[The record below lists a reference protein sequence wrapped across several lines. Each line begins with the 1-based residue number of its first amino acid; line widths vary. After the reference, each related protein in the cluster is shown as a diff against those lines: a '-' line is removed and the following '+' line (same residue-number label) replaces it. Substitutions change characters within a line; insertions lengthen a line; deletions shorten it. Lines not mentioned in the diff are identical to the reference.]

1 MKKHFKKFLS
11 QTLAI
16 LFAASSISFFATA
29 ESVDSGLSDSGEEDL
44 FEVSQ
49 TGWGEYIRN
58 AGTLDKTESFSVDT
72 ANKLNIQASEE
83 GMVLLK
89 NENDALPLTSED
101 TVAFFGSSQLWNGKY
116 ARFGY
121 RIGGAGSGAV
131 YASPKTSPIAEFRKK
146 ANDGRFKIYDD
157 ISELYETY
165 YLPNAALYPSNVGN
179 YYNDGEY
186 ALAEHNDI
194 YFPDDDS
201 IAAAKAAGVNKVVY
215 IFSRLEGEAGTEEA
229 FLPSNGEFEVT
240 GDPDDRPIPG
250 QYYLSENE
258 ENHLRKLRENFENV
272 IVVANT
278 GDLIDTTW
286 AKYGIDYDGNG
297 KYTQVADSVLF
308 SWYGGLR
315 AAEALANVLTGDA
328 NPSGKLTE
336 TAAKS
341 IDDYPSTEGF
351 FESAY
356 TNYYEDIF
364 VGYRYFETF
373 DPNYEKVNY
382 EFGFGLS
389 YTTFDISEIKYEQ
402 KDEFITVS
410 AKVTN
415 TGDVCGKEIV
425 QVYFSAPQMGVGEAK
440 LSKPAKE
447 LAGYA
452 KTGEISPGNSETVYI
467 TFPIKDMASYDDVGA
482 TSAKSAYVLEKGDYL
497 IYLGNFVKNVVKAGV
512 YTVDEFTVTEQLTA
526 QATPYKLE
534 KRLLA
539 DGNYE
544 MLETGEIPQEE
555 YKPYY
560 GLPIYGNIKIEG
572 ESFDSTLSVGSPG
585 SESFTSGTLIE
596 KPIYLDENDSAGDFD
611 YKTASK
617 KSYVGSQLC
626 QMHVSVKQAVYAIN
640 VGESGYYN
648 IHIRGSGTKTNDFL
662 RILVNG
668 TDSGLS
674 FNFPNVRGVGEHFAH
689 ADVYYHSS
697 KQIYLSEGKNLIS
710 LENKNIDFIN
720 LDFIEFVKVEDYGAS
735 KDETAKITVEGE
747 SFDVN
752 ESVGVKSEDNK
763 YTPELAENIVW
774 SLENVVDYS
783 ASTWVSYPGSCVSG
797 IDAGDK
803 IVYNVSVP
811 EDGNYELSMI
821 ACRPTSVVT
830 DFFDVR
836 IGDKLYEYNLTFPQ
850 TGGREIYFKYIN
862 WNFGGKVVLPL
873 SKGENR
879 ITFEITQGGPLI
891 DSFTLEKVVVP
902 ITVEAENYDE
912 NLSSGVFKKENNGGA
927 SALATK
933 LVMKNDFTVDYENT
947 VWEKYDSSALG
958 VCVSG
963 IKAGAQLVYDIE
975 VPEDGNYLLGMRAC
989 RPTNCHINFMD
1000 IEANGEKTAY
1010 AVNFPQTGADETKY
1024 FQYIDYYFENQIV
1037 LNLKKGSNRIKL
1049 LAKTTMP
1056 LIDKIFL
1063 AKTTLLTS
1071 NDIIVEGESL
1081 LETSVGSGYEALSTS
1096 SGKYSPLP
1104 ILSGNA
1110 VDVQNTVWYALKM
1123 DGACNLSKV
1132 GNNTGNTAIYK
1143 FTAKADGT
1151 YGLIIRG
1158 AKSNNSTD
1166 RGFISMDVNG
1176 TTYEYENTV
1185 FPKTGDS
1192 GVYFNFIDVDYSDVV
1207 KIPLV
1212 CGENTV
1218 TFKNVKEFPNVDFFK
1233 FVYIENSEND
1243 NTSSYVKDGDE
1254 PKTYGKVITFADVK
1268 AGINTTEE
1276 LLSQMAI
1283 EELASFAVLSE
1294 EPNYSAQRSG
1304 VGGNKDVQTKF
1315 GVPVAT
1321 TLDGPVGPT
1330 TRQNEI
1336 GFASGITIACT
1347 WNIDIAANF
1356 GIIVGKAAQEH
1367 GNTNF
1372 WLAPGMN
1379 IQRNPL
1385 GGRNFEYF
1393 SEDPLI
1399 TGLCAAAIT
1408 HNVQQY
1414 GVSVAP
1420 KHFAV
1425 NNKETNRSGNDSRV
1439 SERALREIYLR
1450 GFELLVKD
1458 SSPIAIMTGY
1468 NLVNGYECAEHNDL
1482 LIEIARKEW
1491 GFDGMFMTD
1500 WGLTPNLYKMVKNG
1514 CNTNMGNYQN
1524 MWDSNVLVKQYIAE
1538 NLTRKELT
1546 QNAKY
1551 IVNALLAIDIN
1562 DNNSKSQKY
1571 SHTLSATQ
1579 ITDIEAEQFSSAHT
1593 TVQIESRSGASSEKN
1608 IGSFDFKDDNGNF
1621 LSYAEFDINVPK
1633 NTTYDLAIAISSY
1646 SSKCLL
1652 DFRLDGVLL
1661 ENIGFASDIST
1672 ATNDWN
1678 AFSKFNI
1685 GQIALTEGKHII
1697 RVSPRYG
1704 SGSFNFDKLIF
1715 TPEISDNVLLSF
1727 ELEREFSADMSEK
1740 YSAREY
1746 GNETYGSGAVLTI
1759 TNNNDKIIVLNESD
1773 AIFEKSENGNA
1784 VISFKVTLEKGNYTA
1799 TLEKNGYVK
1808 KTTNFLLTDNNMEF
1822 SAKTKLIGG
1831 DIKESYSELDGDGI
1845 VDIDD
1850 FIRII
1855 HAFFSEA
1862 SETLKNVTDI
1872 NEDGVTNVADI
1883 CIVKNNFGAYEK

>member
-1 MKKHFKKFLS
+1 M
-11 QTLAI
+11 
-16 LFAASSISFFATA
+16 
-29 ESVDSGLSDSGEEDL
+29 
-44 FEVSQ
+44 
-49 TGWGEYIRN
+49 
-58 AGTLDKTESFSVDT
+58 
-72 ANKLNIQASEE
+72 
-83 GMVLLK
+83 
-89 NENDALPLTSED
+89 
-101 TVAFFGSSQLWNGKY
+101 
-116 ARFGY
+116 
-121 RIGGAGSGAV
+121 
-131 YASPKTSPIAEFRKK
+131 
-146 ANDGRFKIYDD
+146 
-157 ISELYETY
+157 
-165 YLPNAALYPSNVGN
+165 GN

-194 YFPDDDS
+194 YFPDDAS

-258 ENHLRKLRENFENV
+258 ENHLKKLRENFENV

-286 AKYGIDYDGNG
+286 AKYGIDYEGDGN
-297 KYTQVADSVLF
+297 YTQVADSVLF

-315 AAEALANVLTGDA
+315 GMEALANVLTGQA

-341 IDDYPSTEGF
+341 VDDYPSTEGF

-389 YTTFDISEIKYEQ
+389 YTTFDISEIEFKE
-402 KDEFITVS
+402 KDGFITVS

-415 TGDVCGKEIV
+415 TGDVCGKEVV
-425 QVYFSAPQMGVGEAK
+425 QVYFSAPQAGVGEAK

-452 KTGEISPGNSETVYI
+452 KTAELSPGSSETVYV
-467 TFPIKDMASYDDVGA
+467 TFPIKDMASYDAVGV
-482 TSAKSAYVLEKGDYL
+482 TSAKSAYVLEKGDYE
-497 IYLGNFVKNVVKAGV
+497 IYVGNSVKNVVKAGI
-512 YTVDEFTVTEQLTA
+512 YTVDNFTVTEQLTP
-526 QATPYKLE
+526 QAIPYKLE

-539 DGNYE
+539 DGSYE
-544 MLETGEIPQEE
+544 KLATGEIPQEE

-596 KPIYLDENDSAGDFD
+596 EPIYLDENDSAGDFD

-617 KSYVGSQLC
+617 KSYGGSQLC

-648 IHIRGSGTKTNDFL
+648 IHIRGSGTQTNDFL

-668 TDSGLS
+668 TDSGLK
-674 FNFPNVRGVGEHFAH
+674 FNFPNVRGVGEYFAH

-710 LENKNIDFIN
+710 LENKNINFIN
-720 LDFIEFVKVEDYGAS
+720 LDFIEFIKVEDYSAS
-735 KDETAKITVEGE
+735 KDETVKITVEGE
-747 SFDVN
+747 SFDASK
-752 ESVGVKSEDNK
+752 SVGVKTEDNK

-774 SLENVVDYS
+774 SSENVVDYS

-803 IVYNVSVP
+803 IVYKVTVP
-811 EDGNYELSMI
+811 ENGNYELSMI

-836 IGDKLYEYNLTFPQ
+836 IGDKLYEYNLIFPQ

-862 WNFGGKVVLPL
+862 WDFGGKVVLPL
-873 SKGENR
+873 EKGENTV
-879 ITFEITQGGPLI
+879 TFEITQGGPLI
-891 DSFTLEKVVVP
+891 DSFTLKKVIVP

-912 NLSSGVFKKENNGGA
+912 TLSSGVFKKENNGGA
-927 SALATK
+927 SSLATK

-947 VWEKYDSSALG
+947 VWEKYDSSDLG

-963 IKAGAQLVYDIE
+963 IEAGAQLVYTVE
-975 VPEDGNYLLGMRAC
+975 VEEDGNYILGMRAC
-989 RPTNCHINFMD
+989 RPTNCHVNFMD
-1000 IEANGEKTAY
+1000 VEVNGVKTAY
-1010 AVNFPQTGADETKY
+1010 AVDFPQTGADETKY
-1024 FQYIDYYFENQIV
+1024 FQYIDYNFDNQIV
-1037 LNLKKGSNRIKL
+1037 LNLKKGSNKIKL

-1063 AKTTLLTS
+1063 TKTTLSPS

-1096 SGKYSPLP
+1096 SGKYSPAP
-1104 ILSGNA
+1104 IINGNI
-1110 VDVQNTVWYALKM
+1110 VDSQNTVWYDLKM
-1123 DGACNLSKV
+1123 KGAGNLSKIS
-1132 GNNTGNTAIYK
+1132 NSTGNTAIYK
-1143 FTAKADGT
+1143 VSVKNAGT

-1158 AKSNNSTD
+1158 AKSYGPTD
-1166 RGFISMDVNG
+1166 KGFLSIDVNG
-1176 TTYEYENTV
+1176 KTYEFGSTV
-1185 FPKTGDS
+1185 FPQTGNT
-1192 GVYFNFIDVDYSDVV
+1192 GVYFNFIDVDYTEVV

-1212 CGENTV
+1212 SGENTV
-1218 TFKNVKEFPNVDFFK
+1218 TFTNVKGFPNVDFFK

-1243 NTSSYVKDGDE
+1243 NTSDYVRDGDE
-1254 PKTYGKVITFADVK
+1254 PKTYDKVITFADVK

-1276 LLSQMAI
+1276 LLSQMTI

-1321 TLDGPVGPT
+1321 TIDGPVGPT

-1336 GFASGITIACT
+1336 GFASGITVACT
-1347 WNIDIAANF
+1347 WNIDIAADF
-1356 GIIVGKAAQEH
+1356 GTIVGKAAQEH

-1399 TGLCAAAIT
+1399 TGLCGAAIT

-1414 GVSVAP
+1414 GVSVAA

-1450 GFELLVKD
+1450 GFEMLVKD

-1468 NLVNGYECAEHNDL
+1468 NLVNGYECAEHKGL
-1482 LIEIARKEW
+1482 LVEIARKEW

-1524 MWDSNVLVKQYIAE
+1524 MWDSDVLVKQYIAE
-1538 NLTRKELT
+1538 NLAREELT
-1546 QNAKY
+1546 QNAEY
-1551 IVNALLAIDIN
+1551 VVNALLAIDIN
-1562 DNNSKSQKY
+1562 DSNSKSQKY
-1571 SHTLSATQ
+1571 LHTLSATQ
-1579 ITDIEAEQFSSAHT
+1579 STDIEAEQFSSAHA
-1593 TVQIESRSGASSEKN
+1593 TVKIESRNGASSGKN
-1608 IGSFDFKDDNGNF
+1608 LGSFDIKDDNDNY
-1621 LSYAEFDINVPK
+1621 LSYAEFNITVPK
-1633 NTTYDLAIAISSY
+1633 NTTYDVAIAISSY

-1652 DFRLDGVLL
+1652 DFRIDGVLL
-1661 ENIGFASDIST
+1661 QNIGFASDIST

-1678 AFSKFNI
+1678 LFSEFNI
-1685 GQIALTEGKHII
+1685 GQIALTKGTHKI
-1697 RVSPRYG
+1697 RVSPHYG
-1704 SGSFNFDKLIF
+1704 SGAFNFDKLVF
-1715 TPEISDNVLLSF
+1715 TPKISDNVLLSF
-1727 ELEREFSADMSEK
+1727 ELEREYFDGISEK

-1746 GNETYGSGAVLTI
+1746 GNETHGSGAVLTI
-1759 TNNNDKIIVLNESD
+1759 TNNVDNTIILTESD
-1773 AIFEKSENGNA
+1773 SIYENAENGNA
-1784 VISFKVTLEKGNYTA
+1784 VITFKVTLEKGNYTA

-1808 KTTNFLLTDNNMEF
+1808 KTTEFLLNDDNMEF
-1822 SAKTKLIGG
+1822 SLNAKLIGG
-1831 DIKESYSELDGDGI
+1831 DIKDSYDELDGDGI

-1855 HAFFSEA
+1855 HAFSSES

-1872 NEDGVTNVADI
+1872 NEDGVVNVADI